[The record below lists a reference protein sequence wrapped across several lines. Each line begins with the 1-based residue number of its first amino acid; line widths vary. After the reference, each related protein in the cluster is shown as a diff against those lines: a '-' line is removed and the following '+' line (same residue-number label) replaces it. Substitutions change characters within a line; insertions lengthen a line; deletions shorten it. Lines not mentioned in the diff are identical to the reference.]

1 MVNVL
6 SSDIFY
12 KKKLKLIVTSL
23 EKKPNPAPQE

>member
-6 SSDIFY
+6 SSDKFY
-12 KKKLKLIVTSL
+12 QKKLQLIVTSL